1 MQRKKLLSLCIAL
14 AISNNSFA
22 ADTPEDK
29 TSLKCPT
36 NINQLTQEQRDALPD
51 ACLTPTALS
60 QEEWSWIAGGAVA
73 AALAVGFIVA
83 DDNNSH
89 PVSSADN
96 GSDDGGDDNGDNG
109 DDGGDDDGDD
119 VSKVI
124 DINEDSIGVGEG
136 DIGTQLALDG
146 YTINSNATTGGQA
159 GGTGLSISG
168 NDNTLNT
175 LGPIVVDGNGS
186 TGVEVTGNGN
196 TLNTDGDATLS
207 NGGTGIAVTGDSNT
221 LNQRGDMV
229 VGDFATGISVSGQN
243 NTVNLS
249 ADNIDVIG
257 QQATGVQ
264 VAGESNQ
271 VILTGD
277 MRVDKDQSSPLAA
290 DNFYTASTGID
301 VSGSNNT
308 VVLDG
313 HLQVVVDTEVAPF
326 IYSEEKGSQETISG
340 VTISGDGNRVELQQ
354 GLQLTGETDQIADT
368 AAGDAIAE
376 QRKGYGPAAAITI
389 DGASTLSL
397 QGDSTIEGDFPVNF
411 VGFALSNGGQLE
423 IAEGASLNTT
433 GITSINNYLYEDNG
447 LIKLFSGSSL
457 INQGSVQVENMTLA
471 YGEGEN
477 TQIDNQGSMEIR
489 RTSTAAGTSA
499 SSFGMHA
506 NNGAT
511 AVNEGDMTG
520 RVMNQDSLFNFT
532 DTLAMLSPY
541 WSNNT
546 VMGIQLMTASVG
558 ASATNMA
565 NGTLE
570 VYGRGVAMNAVDNG
584 TADNFGTL
592 TTDALWKDA
601 ADTTQMAAN
610 IPSDSAKD
618 FAVGMYAGTDYYIGS
633 HNNNAIATNHQ
644 GGVITVYNAG
654 AGMVAFG
661 RSNQVINQ
669 GTINLESNENAQP
682 GQPLVGMAV
691 YKGGIAINDTT
702 GVININAENGQAFYS
717 DGNANNLIINRGQIN
732 VGDGVPDSA
741 DNSSTLVSLEL
752 ADGTVLSGTTTLTQN
767 ALVYTGS
774 TVSNTGTVEGSGLSV
789 WGTLDN
795 ESGATITAPLFI
807 ENQGVFNNAG
817 TAATLSVTSNGTVN
831 NAGTVAT
838 LSVTTG
844 GTVNNSGV
852 INGAQPSI
860 TDGTVINNAGGT
872 IQNGVVAVN
881 STLTNHGNWN
891 ATNNKD
897 FGVRNNSVLNN
908 AVDGTLTIANQRYMT
923 IESGSVFKNS
933 GTMISTDTKKDHVV
947 LRIGK
952 NGDSNIIN
960 NGTLNQTGS
969 SVLVGSIADHANPS
983 TFWNQGDGLNGYS
996 GATGEV
1002 NYNGTNGTAV
1012 YMKNSNTV
1020 AINDGVMN
1028 ISGSNTVAMKGSS
1041 SAQLI
1046 NNGTI
1051 NLGTEGTTD
1060 SGMVAMQLD
1069 ANATAN
1075 AVLENNGTINI
1086 YASDSYAFSQL
1097 GDNGRIV
1104 NNGTVNLEGTGSGLV
1119 KESDV
1124 QIAGV
1129 NGNTDDKSEVHYAN
1143 YTLPTDPTAASTL
1156 NQYTI
1161 GTNADGTAG
1170 TLTASNVALGDVS
1183 IDTGFTQG
1191 SAATTQTFEDV
1202 FVGANISGEQN
1213 ITSTSVVWS
1222 AEGQKDDSGNV
1233 DVTMTK
1239 NAYADVVSDDSVSS
1253 VANAL
1258 DAAYTNNDLFTSL
1271 NLKSTAELNSAL
1283 RQISG
1288 SQAKSVARDAR
1299 VLGNRF
1305 EMLADT
1311 APTMGNGL
1319 AFNVVAKGDQR
1330 SELGNDTRYDMMA
1343 LRQQFAL
1350 SNHQTLSLE
1359 YGIARLDGDGD
1370 VSTAGDNGV
1379 TGGYSQFFGVQHSLP
1394 LTESGLRW
1402 NNALRYDIHNL
1413 DSNRQVQYGNVN
1425 RVADSDNNQQ
1435 YLEFRS
1441 EMAKSYTP
1449 QKGLTLTPFAGMK
1462 LRHTTEEGYNE
1473 RGAGDFNLRMSG
1485 VEETAVDAVAGLKL
1499 TYAGD
1504 NGWAA
1509 TATLEG
1515 GPNLS
1520 YQQGER
1526 TASLQGAAGQRFRV
1540 EDGQKGGGVNGLA
1553 QVGVKY
1559 QSKKAALSA
1568 DAYHWQEDGLRDTG
1582 LMVNYRYHF

>member
-1 MQRKKLLSLCIAL
+1 MQRKKFLSLCIAL
-14 AISNNSFA
+14 ALNNNSFA

-29 TSLKCPT
+29 TPLKCPT
-36 NINQLTQEQRDALPD
+36 NINQPTQAQRD
-51 ACLTPTALS
+51 ACLTSSALS
-60 QEEWSWIAGGAVA
+60 QEEWTWIAGGAAA

-83 DDNNSH
+83 DDDNSH
-89 PVSSADN
+89 AVSSGDN
-96 GSDDGGDDNGDNG
+96 GSDDDNSDDGGDDNGDNG
-109 DDGGDDDGDD
+109 DDGGDDNGDNGDDGGDDNGDNGDDGGDDNGDNGDDSGDDGDD

-124 DINEDSIGVGEG
+124 DINEDSIGIGEG
-136 DIGTQLALDG
+136 NIGTQLAVDG
-146 YTINSNATTGGQA
+146 HTINNNATTGAEA
-159 GGTGLSISG
+159 GGTGLSLSG

-175 LGPIVVDGNGS
+175 LGPIVVDGSGS
-186 TGVEVTGNGN
+186 TGVEVAGNGN

-229 VGDFATGISVSGQN
+229 VGDFATGISVSGKN

-249 ADNIDVIG
+249 ADNIDVTG
-257 QQATGVQ
+257 QQANGVQ
-264 VAGESNQ
+264 VAGDANQ
-271 VILTGD
+271 IFLTGD
-277 MRVDKDQSSPLAA
+277 MLVDKDQASPLAA
-290 DNFYTASTGID
+290 DNFYKMTTGID

-308 VVLDG
+308 VVLNG
-313 HLQVVVDTEVAPF
+313 HLQVVVDTEVAP
-326 IYSEEKGSQETISG
+326 YKYAKENGSKEAISG

-354 GLQLTGETDQIADT
+354 GFQLTGEVDQIADT

-376 QRKGYGPAAAITI
+376 RRTGYGAYAAVTI

-397 QGDSTIEGDFPVNF
+397 QGDSTIDGDFPVDF
-411 VGFALSNGGQLE
+411 IGFDLSHGGKLE

-433 GITSINNYLYEDNG
+433 GITSINAFDYQDSS
-447 LIKLFSGSSL
+447 LIRLMSGSSL
-457 INQGSVQVENMTLA
+457 INQGSIEVENVTLA
-471 YGEGEN
+471 YGKNEN
-477 TQIDNQGSMEIR
+477 TLIDNQGSMEVR
-489 RTSTAAGTSA
+489 RNSTAAGTGVFTIGMRA
-499 SSFGMHA
+499 SH
-506 NNGAT
+506 GAT
-511 AVNEGDMTG
+511 TVNEGDMTG
-520 RVMNQDSLFNFT
+520 RIMNQDSIFNYT
-532 DTLAMLSPY
+532 SGTGLISPH
-541 WSNNT
+541 WSNNK
-546 VMGIQLMTASVG
+546 VMGIQLMTASFDS
-558 ASATNMA
+558 SATNMA
-565 NGTLE
+565 DGTLE
-570 VYGRGVAMNAVDNG
+570 LYGRGAAMNAVENS
-584 TADNFGTL
+584 TIDNFGTI
-592 TTDALWKDA
+592 TTDAMWKDA

-610 IPSDSAKD
+610 IPSNSAKD
-618 FAVGMYAGTDYYIGS
+618 FAVGMFAGSDVYDKNPST
-633 HNNNAIATNHQ
+633 ATNQQ
-644 GGVITVYNAG
+644 GGVITTYNAG
-654 AGMVAFG
+654 AGMVAYG
-661 RSNQVINQ
+661 NNQVINQ
-669 GTINLESNENAQP
+669 GTINLETNENYEA
-682 GQPLVGMAV
+682 GLPLVGMAV
-691 YKGGIAINDTT
+691 YHGGTAINDAT

-717 DGNANNLIINRGQIN
+717 DGNANNVIINRGQIN

-741 DNSSTLVSLEL
+741 DNSSVLAMPEL
-752 ADGTVLSGTTTLTQN
+752 ADGTVLSGPTTLAKET
-767 ALVYTGS
+767 LIYTD
-774 TVSNTGTVEGSGLSV
+774 TAVSNTGTVEGSQLDV
-789 WGTLDN
+789 WGTLNN
-795 ESGATITAPLFI
+795 ESGGILTAPLVV
-807 ENQGVFNNAG
+807 ENH
-817 TAATLSVTSNGTVN
+817 
-831 NAGTVAT
+831 
-838 LSVTTG
+838 

-852 INGAQPSI
+852 IDGVQPVV
-860 TDGTVINNAGGT
+860 TDGTIINNTGGT
-872 IQNGVVAVN
+872 IENGAMTDR

-891 ATNNKD
+891 ATDNKD
-897 FGVRNNSVLNN
+897 FWLRNQSAMNN
-908 AVDGTLTIANQRYMT
+908 AADGTITLGNNRNLTV
-923 IESGSVFKNS
+923 ESGSVFKNS
-933 GTMISTDTKKDHVV
+933 GTVISNGSQGSRAG
-947 LRIGK
+947 LQLGK
-952 NGDSNIIN
+952 AGGNSIIN
-960 NGTLNQTGS
+960 NGSISQTGGS
-969 SVLVGSIADHANPS
+969 SVLVSTVADHDVAS
-983 TFWNQGDGLNGYS
+983 TFWNQGNGLNGYS
-996 GATGEV
+996 GVTGEV
-1002 NYNGTNGTAV
+1002 NYNAANGTAV
-1012 YMKNSNTV
+1012 YMKNTNTV

-1041 SAQLI
+1041 NAQLV

-1069 ANATAN
+1069 ANATAD

-1104 NNGTVNLEGTGSGLV
+1104 NNGTVNLAGANSGLV

-1129 NGNTDDKSEVHYAN
+1129 NGNTDDKSETHYAS

-1202 FVGANISGEQN
+1202 FVGDNISGEQN

-1253 VANAL
+1253 IAGAL

-1311 APTMGNGL
+1311 APVMGNGL
-1319 AFNVVAKGDQR
+1319 TFNVVAKGDQR

-1350 SNHQTLSLE
+1350 GNNQTLSLE

-1394 LTESGLRW
+1394 LAESGLSW
-1402 NNALRYDIHNL
+1402 NNAVRYDIHNL
-1413 DSNRQVQYGNVN
+1413 DSNRQVQYGDVN

-1462 LRHTTEEGYNE
+1462 LRYTSEEGYNE

-1499 TYAGD
+1499 TYAGE

>member
-14 AISNNSFA
+14 ALSNNSFA

-29 TSLKCPT
+29 TPLKCPT

-60 QEEWSWIAGGAVA
+60 QEEWAWIAGGAVA

-83 DDNNSH
+83 DDDSGH
-89 PVSSADN
+89 TATSS
-96 GSDDGGDDNGDNG
+96 GD
-109 DDGGDDDGDD
+109 GDDDGDD
-119 VSKVI
+119 VGKII
-124 DINEDSIGVGEG
+124 DINEDSIGVGVG
-136 DIGTQLALDG
+136 DMGKQLTVEG
-146 YTINSNATTGGQA
+146 YTINSNATIGAEA
-159 GGTGLSISG
+159 GGIGLSLSG

-175 LGPIVVDGNGS
+175 LGPVVVDGSGS
-186 TGVEVTGNGN
+186 TGVQVVGNGN

-207 NGGTGIAVTGDSNT
+207 NGGTGFFVAGDSNT
-221 LNQRGDMV
+221 LNQRGDMA

-249 ADNIDVIG
+249 ADNIAVTG
-257 QQATGVQ
+257 QQATGVK
-264 VAGESNQ
+264 VTGESNQ
-271 VILTGD
+271 ITLTGD

-290 DNFYTASTGID
+290 DNFYDATTGIAVTGTD
-301 VSGSNNT
+301 NT

-313 HLQVVVDTEVAPF
+313 HLQVVVDTEVAPS
-326 IYSEEKGSQETISG
+326 IYYEENGSQETISG

-376 QRKGYGPAAAITI
+376 QRKGLGPAAAITV

-397 QGDSTIEGDFPVNF
+397 QGESTIDGDFPVGVN
-411 VGFALSNGGQLE
+411 VFALSNGGQLE
-423 IAEGASLNTT
+423 IAEGASLNTS
-433 GITSINNYLYEDNG
+433 GITAYNNYNG
-447 LIKLFSGSSL
+447 ADHFSWYASL
-457 INQGSVQVENMTLA
+457 VTLTSGASFINKGTIQAADMTLVQGTGENTLLLNQGS
-471 YGEGEN
+471 
-477 TQIDNQGSMEIR
+477 IDLQ
-489 RTSTAAGTSA
+489 RTSLLAGQALFSRALYAYDSVSA
-499 SSFGMHA
+499 I
-506 NNGAT
+506 
-511 AVNEGDMTG
+511 NEGTLTSHI
-520 RVMNQDSLFNFT
+520 MNQDSLVNTKQGNEIT
-532 DTLAMLSPY
+532 DRS

-546 VMGIQLMTASVG
+546 VVGIQLMTAVHDSSV
-558 ASATNMA
+558 TNTA
-565 NGTLE
+565 EGTLE
-570 VYGRGVAMNAVDNG
+570 VYGRSVAMSAIDNS
-584 TADNFGTL
+584 TADNFGTI

-601 ADTTQMAAN
+601 ADTTQVVAN
-610 IPSDSAKD
+610 IPSASAKD
-618 FAVGMYAGTDYYIGS
+618 FAVGMFVGTDSYDVATTNS
-633 HNNNAIATNHQ
+633 NAIATNHQ
-644 GGVITVYNAG
+644 DGTITVYNAG
-654 AGMVAFG
+654 AGMVAYG
-661 RSNQVINQ
+661 STNQVINQ

-691 YKGGIAINDTT
+691 YNGGTAINDTT

-717 DGNANNLIINRGQIN
+717 DGNAGNTIINRGQIN
-732 VGDGVPDSA
+732 VGTGVPDSA
-741 DNSSTLVSLEL
+741 DNSSTLASLEL
-752 ADGTVLSGTTTLTQN
+752 ADGTVLSGTTTWTQN
-767 ALVYTGS
+767 MLVNTDA
-774 TVSNTGTVEGSGLSV
+774 TVSNTGTVEGSQLKV
-789 WGTLDN
+789 WGTLNN
-795 ESGATITAPLFI
+795 ESGATISAPI
-807 ENQGVFNNAG
+807 TVENQ
-817 TAATLSVTSNGTVN
+817 GTVN
-831 NAGTVAT
+831 NAGTVVD
-838 LSVTTG
+838 LSVTSSGTVNNSGLIDGTLIVKSG

-852 INGAQPSI
+852 IDGTQPSVA
-860 TDGTVINNAGGT
+860 DGTIINNAGGT
-872 IQNGVVAVN
+872 IQNGAVTDR

-891 ATNNKD
+891 ASNNKD
-897 FGVRNNSVLNN
+897 FWLRNKSVMNN
-908 AVDGTLTIANQRYMT
+908 AVDGTITLSNQRNLT
-923 IESGSVFKNS
+923 VETGSVFKNS
-933 GTMISTDTKKDHVV
+933 GTVNSTDTKTSQTV
-947 LRIGK
+947 LRIGSSGG
-952 NGDSNIIN
+952 NSIIN
-960 NGTLNQTGS
+960 NGTINQTGS
-969 SVLVGSIADHANPS
+969 SVLVGSATNQSETS

-996 GATGEV
+996 GATGVV
-1002 NYNGTNGTAV
+1002 NYNATNATAV
-1012 YMKNSNTV
+1012 SMTHTNTV

-1028 ISGSNTVAMKGSS
+1028 VSGSNTVAMKGSS
-1041 SAQLI
+1041 NAQLV

-1086 YASDSYAFSQL
+1086 YAADSYAFSQL

-1129 NGNTDDKSEVHYAN
+1129 NGNTDDKSEVHYAH

-1202 FVGANISGEQN
+1202 FVGDNISGEQN

-1239 NAYADVVSDDSVSS
+1239 NAYADVVSDESVSS
-1253 VANAL
+1253 IAGAL

-1350 SNHQTLSLE
+1350 GNNQTLSLE

-1394 LTESGLRW
+1394 LAESGLSW

-1413 DSNRQVQYGNVN
+1413 DSNRQVQYGDVN

-1520 YQQGER
+1520 YSQGER

-1559 QSKKAALSA
+1559 QSKQAALSA

-1582 LMVNYRYHF
+1582 LMVNYTLKF

>member
-22 ADTPEDK
+22 TDTIEDK
-29 TSLKCPT
+29 QSIKCPT
-36 NINQLTQEQRDALPD
+36 NINQLTQEQRDALPK

-60 QEEWSWIAGGAVA
+60 QEEWTWIAGGAVA

-83 DDNNSH
+83 DDDSGH
-89 PVSSADN
+89 TATSSGD
-96 GSDDGGDDNGDNG
+96 GDD
-109 DDGGDDDGDD
+109 DDDGDD
-119 VSKVI
+119 VGKVI
-124 DINEDSIGVGEG
+124 DINQDSIGVGIG
-136 DIGTQLALDG
+136 DMGKQLVVEG
-146 YTINSNATTGGQA
+146 YTINNNAATGAQA
-159 GGTGLSISG
+159 GGTGLSLNG

-175 LGPIVVDGNGS
+175 LGPVVVDGSGS
-186 TGVEVTGNGN
+186 TGVQVVGNGN
-196 TLNTDGDATLS
+196 ILNNDGDATLS
-207 NGGTGIAVTGDSNT
+207 NGGTGFVVAGDSNT
-221 LNQRGDMV
+221 LNQRGDMA
-229 VGDFATGISVSGQN
+229 VGDFSTGISVSGQN

-249 ADNIDVIG
+249 ADNIAVTG

-264 VAGESNQ
+264 VAGEANQ

-277 MRVDKDQSSPLAA
+277 MRVDKDQSSPLAGEK
-290 DNFYTASTGID
+290 FYDATTGIA
-301 VSGSNNT
+301 VTGSNNT
-308 VVLDG
+308 VILDG
-313 HLQVVVDTEVAPF
+313 HLQVVVDTEVATF
-326 IYSEEKGSQETISG
+326 EYGDDNGSQETISG

-354 GLQLTGETDQIADT
+354 GLQITGEVDQIADT
-368 AAGDAIAE
+368 AAGNAIAE
-376 QRKGYGPAAAITI
+376 QRTQTGHEPAIAITI

-397 QGDSTIEGDFPVNF
+397 QGESTIDGDFPVSF
-411 VGFALSNGGQLE
+411 IGFALSNGGQLE
-423 IAEGASLNTT
+423 IAEGASLNTS
-433 GITSINNYLYEDNG
+433 GITAYNNYNG
-447 LIKLFSGSSL
+447 AYNFTQNASL
-457 INQGSVQVENMTLA
+457 ITLTSGASFINKGTIQAADMTLAQGDGENTLLLNQGS
-471 YGEGEN
+471 
-477 TQIDNQGSMEIR
+477 IDLQ
-489 RTSTAAGTSA
+489 RTSLVAGQSLFLRALYAYDGASA
-499 SSFGMHA
+499 I
-506 NNGAT
+506 
-511 AVNEGDMTG
+511 NEGTLTG
-520 RVMNQDSLFNFT
+520 HIMNQDSLLNTATNTEIT
-532 DTLAMLSPY
+532 DIG
-541 WSNNT
+541 WSNNH
-546 VMGIQLMTASVG
+546 VVGIQLMTAVHG

-565 NGTLE
+565 DGTLE
-570 VYGRGVAMNAVDNG
+570 VYGRGVAMNAIDNS
-584 TADNFGTL
+584 TADNFGTI

-601 ADTTQMAAN
+601 ADTTQMSVN
-610 IPSDSAKD
+610 IPSDSPKD
-618 FAVGMYAGTDYYIGS
+618 FAVGMYAGSDNYGS
-633 HNNNAIATNHQ
+633 ADINSDAIATNHQ

-654 AGMVAFG
+654 AGMVAYG
-661 RSNQVINQ
+661 STNQVINQ

-691 YKGGIAINDTT
+691 YKGGTAINDTT

-741 DNSSTLVSLEL
+741 DNSNTLAQDEL
-752 ADGTVLSGTTTLTQN
+752 PDGTVLSGTTTLTQN
-767 ALVYTGS
+767 TLVYTDT
-774 TVSNTGTVEGSGLSV
+774 TVSNTGTVEGNQLDV
-789 WGTLDN
+789 WGTLNN
-795 ESGATITAPLFI
+795 ESGATISAPLSV

-817 TAATLSVTSNGTVN
+817 TAAN
-831 NAGTVAT
+831 

-852 INGAQPSI
+852 I
-860 TDGTVINNAGGT
+860 DGTQPVVTDATIINNAGGT
-872 IQNGVVAVN
+872 IQNGAVTDR

-897 FGVRNNSVLNN
+897 FWLRSKSVMNN
-908 AVDGTLTIANQRYMT
+908 ATDGTITIANQRNMT
-923 IESGSVFKNS
+923 VESGSVFKNS
-933 GTMISTDTKKDHVV
+933 GTIISTDTKKDQTV
-947 LRIGK
+947 LRLGK
-952 NGDSNIIN
+952 NGGNSIIN
-960 NGTLNQTGS
+960 NGTISQTGS
-969 SVLVGSIADHANPS
+969 SVLVGSAFDHANAS

-1002 NYNGTNGTAV
+1002 NYNAANGTAV

-1041 SAQLI
+1041 NAQLV

-1069 ANATAN
+1069 ANATAD

-1104 NNGTVNLEGTGSGLV
+1104 NNGTVNLAGANSGLV

-1129 NGNTDDKSEVHYAN
+1129 NGNTDDKSETHYAS
-1143 YTLPTDPTAASTL
+1143 YTLPTDPTTASTL

-1170 TLTASNVALGDVS
+1170 TLTANNVALGDVS

-1191 SAATTQTFEDV
+1191 SAATTQTFNDV
-1202 FVGANISGEQN
+1202 FVGDNISGEQN

-1253 VANAL
+1253 IAGAL

-1350 SNHQTLSLE
+1350 GNNQTLSLE

-1394 LTESGLRW
+1394 LADSSLSW

-1413 DSNRQVQYGNVN
+1413 DSNRQVQYGDVN

>member
-29 TSLKCPT
+29 TPLKCPT
-36 NINQLTQEQRDALPD
+36 NINQLTQEQRDALPK
-51 ACLTPTALS
+51 ACLTPTAFS
-60 QEEWSWIAGGAVA
+60 QEEWTWIAGGAVA
-73 AALAVGFIVA
+73 AALAVGLIVA
-83 DDNNSH
+83 DDDSGH
-89 PVSSADN
+89 TATS
-96 GSDDGGDDNGDNG
+96 GGDDNGD
-109 DDGGDDDGDD
+109 D
-119 VSKVI
+119 VGKVI

-136 DIGTQLALDG
+136 NIGTQLALDG
-146 YTINSNATTGGQA
+146 HTINNNAATGAQA
-159 GGTGLSISG
+159 GGTGLSLSG

-175 LGPIVVDGNGS
+175 LGPVVVDGSGS

-207 NGGTGIAVTGDSNT
+207 NGGTGFVVAGDSNT

-264 VAGESNQ
+264 VTGESNQ
-271 VILTGD
+271 ITLTGD
-277 MRVDKDQSSPLAA
+277 MRVDKDQSSPLAGEK
-290 DNFYTASTGID
+290 FYDATTGIA
-301 VSGSNNT
+301 VTGSNNT

-313 HLQVVVDTEVAPF
+313 HLQVVVDTEVAP
-326 IYSEEKGSQETISG
+326 YKSAKENGSQETISG

-354 GLQLTGETDQIADT
+354 GLQLTGEVDQIADT
-368 AAGDAIAE
+368 ATGNAIAE
-376 QRKGYGPAAAITI
+376 QRKGLGPAAAITI

-397 QGDSTIEGDFPVNF
+397 QGESTIDGNFPVGINA
-411 VGFALSNGGQLE
+411 FALANGGQLE
-423 IAEGASLNTT
+423 IAEGASLNTS
-433 GITSINNYLYEDNG
+433 GITAYNNYNG
-447 LIKLFSGSSL
+447 ADQFTQNASLVALTSGASFVNKGTIQAADMTL
-457 INQGSVQVENMTLA
+457 VQGDGENTLLLNQGS
-471 YGEGEN
+471 
-477 TQIDNQGSMEIR
+477 IDLQ
-489 RTSTAAGTSA
+489 RTSLLTDQALFSRALYAYDGASA
-499 SSFGMHA
+499 I
-506 NNGAT
+506 
-511 AVNEGDMTG
+511 NEGTLTG
-520 RVMNQDSLFNFT
+520 HIMNQDSLWNAKT
-532 DTLAMLSPY
+532 STEISDMG

-546 VMGIQLMTASVG
+546 VVGIQLMTAVHG

-565 NGTLE
+565 DGTLE
-570 VYGRGVAMNAVDNG
+570 VYGRGVAMNAIDNS
-584 TADNFGTL
+584 TADNFGTI

-610 IPSDSAKD
+610 IPSASAKD
-618 FAVGMYAGTDYYIGS
+618 FAVGMYAGTDGYGGTKS
-633 HNNNAIATNHQ
+633 NAIATNHQ
-644 GGVITVYNAG
+644 DGTITVYNAG
-654 AGMVAFG
+654 AGMVAYG
-661 RSNQVINQ
+661 SGNQVINQ

-691 YKGGIAINDTT
+691 YQGATAINDTT

-717 DGNANNLIINRGQIN
+717 DGNANNTIINRGQIN
-732 VGDGVPDSA
+732 VGDGIPDDA
-741 DNSSTLVSLEL
+741 DNSSTLATQEL
-752 ADGTVLSGTTTLTQN
+752 IDGTVLSGTTTLTQN
-767 ALVYTGS
+767 TLIYTDT

-795 ESGATITAPLFI
+795 ESGATVSAPLTV
-807 ENQGVFNNAG
+807 ENHGTVNNEG
-817 TAATLSVTSNGTVN
+817 TLTTLSVTSR
-831 NAGTVAT
+831 
-838 LSVTTG
+838 

-852 INGAQPSI
+852 IDGAQPVA
-860 TDGTVINNAGGT
+860 TDATIINNAGGT
-872 IQNGVVAVN
+872 IENGAETDRSN
-881 STLTNHGNWN
+881 LTNHGTWN
-891 ATNNKD
+891 ANTSED
-897 FGVRNNSVLNN
+897 FWLRDQSVFNN
-908 AVDGTLTIANQRYMT
+908 AVDGTITLTNKRNLMVQ
-923 IESGSVFKNS
+923 SVSSFKNS
-933 GTMISTDTKKDHVV
+933 GTLSSDGSQGSRAS
-947 LRIGK
+947 LQLGK
-952 NGDSNIIN
+952 GGGNSIIN
-960 NGTLNQTGS
+960 NGTINQTGGS
-969 SVLVGSIADHANPS
+969 SVLVASISDRNEAS

-1002 NYNGTNGTAV
+1002 NYNAANGTAV
-1012 YMKNSNTV
+1012 YMKNTNTV

-1028 ISGSNTVAMKGSS
+1028 VSGSNTVAMKGSS
-1041 SAQLI
+1041 NAQLV

-1051 NLGTEGTTD
+1051 NLGTEGTSDT
-1060 SGMVAMQLD
+1060 GMVAMQLD
-1069 ANATAN
+1069 ANATAD

-1124 QIAGV
+1124 EIAGV
-1129 NGNTDDKSEVHYAN
+1129 NGNTDDKSETHYAS
-1143 YTLPTDPTAASTL
+1143 YTLPTDPTTASTL

-1170 TLTASNVALGDVS
+1170 TLTANNVALGDVS

-1191 SAATTQTFEDV
+1191 SAATTQTFNDV
-1202 FVGANISGEQN
+1202 FVGDNISGEQN

-1253 VANAL
+1253 IAGAL

-1350 SNHQTLSLE
+1350 DNHQTLSLE

-1394 LTESGLRW
+1394 LAESGLSW

-1413 DSNRQVQYGNVN
+1413 DSNRQVQYGDVN

-1462 LRHTTEEGYNE
+1462 LRYTSEEGYNE

-1520 YQQGER
+1520 YSQGER

-1559 QSKKAALSA
+1559 QSKQAALSA

>member
-14 AISNNSFA
+14 ALSNNSFA
-22 ADTPEDK
+22 ANTSEDK
-29 TSLKCPT
+29 TLLKCPT
-36 NINQLTQEQRDALPD
+36 NINQLTPAQRDALPK

-60 QEEWSWIAGGAVA
+60 QEEWTWIAGGAVA

-83 DDNNSH
+83 DDDNSH
-89 PVSSADN
+89 AVSSGDN
-96 GSDDGGDDNGDNG
+96 GSDDGGDDNGDDGG
-109 DDGGDDDGDD
+109 DDNGDDDGDD
-119 VSKVI
+119 VSKII
-124 DINEDSIGVGEG
+124 DINEDSIGIGEG
-136 DIGTQLALDG
+136 DIGTQLAVDG

-159 GGTGLSISG
+159 GGTGLSLSG

-175 LGPIVVDGNGS
+175 LGPIVVDGSGS
-186 TGVEVTGNGN
+186 TGVQVVGNGN
-196 TLNTDGDATLS
+196 ILNNDGDATLS
-207 NGGTGIAVTGDSNT
+207 NGGTGFVVAGDSNT
-221 LNQRGDMV
+221 LNQHGDMA
-229 VGDFATGISVSGQN
+229 VGDFSTGISVSGQN

-249 ADNIDVIG
+249 ADNIAVTG

-264 VAGESNQ
+264 VAGEANQ
-271 VILTGD
+271 IILTGD
-277 MRVDKDQSSPLAA
+277 MRVDKDQSSPLAGEK
-290 DNFYTASTGID
+290 FYDATTGIA
-301 VSGSNNT
+301 VTGSNNT
-308 VVLDG
+308 VILDG
-313 HLQVVVDTEVAPF
+313 HLQVVVDTEVAPKK
-326 IYSEEKGSQETISG
+326 YGKADGSQETISG
-340 VTISGDGNRVELQQ
+340 VTISGDGNRVELRQ
-354 GLQLTGETDQIADT
+354 GLQLTGEVDQITDT
-368 AAGDAIAE
+368 VAGNAIAE
-376 QRKGYGPAAAITI
+376 QRTQTGHEPAIAITI

-397 QGDSTIEGDFPVNF
+397 QGDSTIDGDFPVGF
-411 VGFALSNGGQLE
+411 VGFNLTNGAELE
-423 IAEGASLNTT
+423 IAEGATLNTFGINRTNAYFSDNT
-433 GITSINNYLYEDNG
+433 GLFKLTSG
-447 LIKLFSGSSL
+447 GSL
-457 INQGSVQVENMTLA
+457 INQGAIQVQNITLA
-471 YGEGEN
+471 QGSNKN
-477 TQIDNQGSMEIR
+477 TLIRNQGSIELE
-489 RTSTAAGTSA
+489 RTSEVAGLYVLPY
-499 SSFGMHA
+499 GLYVDG
-506 NNGAT
+506 GAT
-511 AVNEGDMTG
+511 AVNEGSLTS
-520 RVMNQDSLFNFT
+520 RIMNQDSLVN
-532 DTLAMLSPY
+532 TLQTFSAVNMS

-546 VMGIQLMTASVG
+546 VAGIQLMTAFNG

-570 VYGRGVAMNAVDNG
+570 VYGRGVAMSAIDNS
-584 TADNFGTL
+584 TADNFGTI
-592 TTDALWKDA
+592 TTDAMWKDA
-601 ADTTQMAAN
+601 ADTTQMSVN
-610 IPSDSAKD
+610 IPSDSPKD
-618 FAVGMYAGTDYYIGS
+618 FAVGMYTGTDSGAS
-633 HNNNAIATNHQ
+633 NNNAVATNHQ

-654 AGMVAFG
+654 AGMVAYG
-661 RSNQVINQ
+661 SSNQVINQ

-682 GQPLVGMAV
+682 GQPLVGIAV
-691 YKGGIAINDTT
+691 YKGGTAINDTT

-717 DGNANNLIINRGQIN
+717 DGNANNTIINRGQIN

-741 DNSSTLVSLEL
+741 DNSSTLAQDEL
-752 ADGTVLSGTTTLTQN
+752 PDGTVLSGTTTLTQN
-767 ALVYTGS
+767 TLIYTGS
-774 TVSNTGTVEGSGLSV
+774 TVSNTGTVEGSQLDI
-789 WGTLDN
+789 WGTLNN
-795 ESGATITAPLFI
+795 ESGATIDAPLFI
-807 ENQGVFNNAG
+807 ENQG
-817 TAATLSVTSNGTVN
+817 TVN
-831 NAGTVAT
+831 NSGLIEDT
-838 LSVTTG
+838 LIVKSG

-983 TFWNQGDGLNGYS
+983 TFWNQGNGLNGYS
-996 GATGEV
+996 GTTGEV

-1012 YMKNSNTV
+1012 YMKHSNSV

-1041 SAQLI
+1041 NAQLV

-1051 NLGTEGTTD
+1051 NLGTEGTSDT
-1060 SGMVAMQLD
+1060 GMVAMQLD
-1069 ANATAN
+1069 ANATAD

-1086 YASDSYAFSQL
+1086 YAADSYAFSQL

-1104 NNGTVNLEGTGSGLV
+1104 NNGTVNLAGANSGLV

-1191 SAATTQTFEDV
+1191 SAATTQTFNDV
-1202 FVGANISGEQN
+1202 FVGDNISGEQN

-1239 NAYADVVSDDSVSS
+1239 NAYADVVSDESVSS

-1311 APTMGNGL
+1311 APVMGNGL

-1394 LTESGLRW
+1394 LADSGLSW

-1413 DSNRQVQYGNVN
+1413 DSNRQVQYGDVN

-1462 LRHTTEEGYNE
+1462 LRYTSEEGYNE

-1499 TYAGD
+1499 TYAGE